1 MQADHRLIKEA
12 SDGTFHTRPIGSTRP
27 RHPLLLV
34 KEPGPDSTRC
44 PVARRDLVMRTKT
57 RTIWLSSALKLAS
70 HTAMGVAVGLA
81 FSLILTLADP
91 TGIMTLIDHS
101 DTPEATLA
109 LFEGTIIVTF
119 AIGATLTGLVFIMTE
134 DGNA

>member
-1 MQADHRLIKEA
+1 LLAEA
-12 SDGTFHTRPIGSTRP
+12 GS
-27 RHPLLLV
+27 
-34 KEPGPDSTRC
+34 
-44 PVARRDLVMRTKT
+44 MRTKT
-57 RTIWLSSALKLAS
+57 SRTKTPTVWLSSALKLAS
-70 HTAMGVAVGLA
+70 HTAMGVAAGLA

-119 AIGATLTGLVFIMTE
+119 AIGATLTGLVFMMTE
-134 DGNA
+134 EG